1 MLHELLLMH
10 ACITGIGCNQT
21 FEAYKFYNKDL
32 AASINRAE
40 FLADHYTPGFAKTF
54 IMPGVALAMGGS
66 AIVNVIGPVSYRYS
80 KDTQE
85 ILLTKSF

>member
-32 AASINRAE
+32 AASINRVE
-40 FLADHYTPGFAKTF
+40 FLADSYTPGFAKKF
-54 IMPGVALAMGGS
+54 IMPGIALAMGGS
-66 AIVNVIGPVSYRYS
+66 AAINVYGPISYSYS
-80 KDTQE
+80 KNFQQ
-85 ILLTKSF
+85 LVLTKSF